1 MFPLD
6 PASSILHEHAR
17 MMILLSHNDLVMLSD
32 LFIQWPSGY
41 AGLRGAGISQKGQ
54 GVCSLRE
61 CGQAQ
66 RIMEER
72 MGKRG
77 AGPLRK
83 VSSVQATGTP
93 HQQQTGQNSPGKHEA
108 ELFTHGASL
117 PRTGRDPCP
126 APCCCSGQR
135 VLDSGTEIER
145 GLWFLGRDLRNQG
158 SCGGQ
163 EGSPFGDIH
172 SRVLGSQPGARV
184 SLSILSAFPLALPD
198 LPLSSPTG
206 TDALGHDAAPTT
218 VCSGSACLTE
228 SSLPQVFQVS
238 VRLRPTLYRK
248 KQNAEC

>member
-1 MFPLD
+1 
-6 PASSILHEHAR
+6 

-32 LFIQWPSGY
+32 LFIQLSSGY
-41 AGLRGAGISQKGQ
+41 AGLRGAGISQKGK
-54 GVCSLRE
+54 GLCSLRE

-66 RIMEER
+66 RRMEKR

-77 AGPLRK
+77 AGSLRK
-83 VSSVQATGTP
+83 VSSVQATGIP
-93 HQQQTGQNSPGKHEA
+93 HQQTGQNSPGKHEA
-108 ELFTHGASL
+108 ELFPHGASL

-145 GLWFLGRDLRNQG
+145 GLRFLGRDLRNQG

-163 EGSPFGDIH
+163 EGSPLGDIH

-184 SLSILSAFPLALPD
+184 SLSILSASPPALTD

-206 TDALGHDAAPTT
+206 TDALGHDAAPAT

-238 VRLRPTLYRK
+238 VRLRPTLYPK
-248 KQNAEC
+248 KQGAEC